1 MVSKIEPDRY
11 ANTGFAVKDTAPE
24 INEMIFRKMM
34 QRSEGERLVM
44 GMDMQA
50 TARALIWASIPKELS
65 EKERREAFYQRF
77 FGEACPW

>member
-1 MVSKIEPDRY
+1 M
-11 ANTGFAVKDTAPE
+11 KDTAPE

-50 TARALIWASIPKELS
+50 TARALIWASISKELS
-65 EKERREAFYQRF
+65 EKERREEFYQRF
-77 FGEACPW
+77 FGETCPW

>member
-1 MVSKIEPDRY
+1 M
-11 ANTGFAVKDTAPE
+11 KDTAPE

-34 QRSEGERLVM
+34 QRSEGGRLVM

-65 EKERREAFYQRF
+65 EKERREEFYQRF